1 MKRKSVKYLAL
12 FLAFSMAVSPLSYTR
27 TYAMDSEVAAQEEV
41 AEEGQ
46 NTLTESEN
54 TGNAEENG
62 TAGSTEN
69 GTSAGEQENA
79 GANTVTGNENA
90 GNTENTGAKA
100 NAGSTVTASQEN
112 TVSEIKE
119 QSAEE
124 IDVQDAGA
132 ATATGGVTAIYAS
145 DNEKK
150 PGDPYSMFSI
160 AKSQGVID
168 GDKLKVTIWIN
179 PAANGNFTYD
189 AIYIGSKDDE
199 TKTPLILGNLDNG
212 KQKYEFSISKESAGK
227 EVHFVPRNGRTQK
240 FSTTSSLALK
250 IPELSWFQQ
259 IVELQI
265 TEQPKP
271 VNVKSGETAKLSVG
285 AEGTGLSYQWQYSAD
300 GKTWTDCT
308 EDSAKTAEYSF
319 TMEEKLAGQYRC
331 VVKDSLGKEMISN
344 EVKIDIKTEKE
355 DYTSSGEIT
364 AIYASDDAKK
374 PGQAYTMLKIGKS
387 QATIKGSQIEV
398 SVWVQPASSGKF
410 SYDAIYIGN
419 RDDETKEPLVMG
431 VVDTELNLE
440 KFSFEVPLSKAGG
453 EVHFVP
459 RSASKG
465 TFSTSSSLAF
475 KLPALDEFKKP
486 TSITITKQ
494 PEATIITGKG
504 TEVSLEV
511 AATGDEGMTLNYQ
524 WQYST
529 DGTNWAECTGDSAKT
544 AAYSFTMEEGM
555 SGQQYR
561 CVIKDETGTT
571 VTSNTATVKLP
582 TAPTVTG
589 YKVKVVKSDGVE
601 FPMFKVSESE
611 VELSDNELNI
621 TISTKNTSFDKI
633 SLGSKDDVL
642 TSTIVNGE
650 ADPAGGWKFN
660 FTLPVDKKGQV
671 IPVALHNEKK
681 NIWYTSQ
688 YLWMF
693 IPDNVTE
700 YPTDTDSIKT
710 IAGGTGD
717 KYSAF
722 NIKSSKTILKNNKV
736 IVTLN
741 VEENKWTKL
750 YQGAQAD
757 KDKSSFV
764 TGTYDLGKNVTTFT
778 FSLDA
783 DKQGMNIPVTPGSDS
798 GWFSYARD
806 LFINIPNL
814 ENKPNT
820 TENGVYDLYG
830 SAYPTNNYASLSFE
844 RESKVTIN
852 GDTATVTL
860 VTQAANYDKIYIGD
874 VADDDAVKDKNA
886 VTAEDRSDIYNS
898 YRSFTFKIPTADLGK
913 EIKYVVHNKKSNTWS
928 DKQSAFFINGILP
941 KIGEI
946 KDPDPTP
953 GEDTKAPAD
962 GIYSTTVETGA
973 AMFKVVDAVLT
984 SKNGKLTALITLSG
998 VGYDYLYMGSAEAAG
1013 KADESSWIK
1022 YQGTKEY
1029 TDASGTTKNGRQ
1041 YEIPVEALDKK
1052 IAVASRSD
1060 SKKTWY
1066 DRTLTFSSKDLKK
1079 TGDIPSAD
1087 TGIPADGVYT
1097 IEASTNAAMFKV
1109 VKTILTVKNGKVS
1122 AAISLSGTG
1131 YDYLYAGTAEAALKA
1146 GKATWAGYTV
1156 NSDGKYTYT
1165 IPVTSL
1171 TEVLKVASHSERQNK
1186 WYDREITFDLST
1198 LKKISNISD
1207 DGKDDPTKPS
1217 TPSKPGN
1224 QGTKVPSNNG
1234 KADKESKYES
1244 DTSGSTGHV
1253 NNATSLKDG
1262 VYTPDRFT
1270 WSGGSGRVK
1279 IYCNKVTVTN
1289 GQAYAT
1295 LIFSSDHYQYV
1306 KANGNI
1312 YYTTKGGGQA
1322 TVVIPI
1328 ELNKNN
1334 KILGMTD
1341 KMSAAHE
1348 IAYNIFVYLAAA
1360 ANGSAAA
1367 ANANT
1372 NKTLDEKAPEIMGL
1386 TYQSE
1391 TKLEYAQYFKIYHY
1405 DQGITLLEVDMTK
1418 DTARDPEKL
1427 AKQAK
1432 KDSKK
1437 TEKASKK
1444 SKKSK
1449 KNKKSDSKNSKS
1461 KLTAVEEEAGTS
1473 SDDGNGVSES
1483 ELATKLYKGNIVKYL
1498 LVPENVEVPVG
1509 LDQEMIIV
1517 KMPNN
1522 KAYAGTNDILKMMD
1536 KLGLTDKVSAVGM
1549 KKKDCKLSSVAD
1561 KIKTGKDA
1569 EVMYAG
1575 KTTNLKMKMLVK
1587 QDTNL
1592 VILPENILPRE
1603 NQKLSVSKQTKR
1615 YEKLTEK
1622 LALLGITAVV
1632 DRSAD
1637 EKEELAKAEW
1647 IKVYGVLFG
1656 CEDQANKMFVQTVK
1670 QKESQEKK

>member
-12 FLAFSMAVSPLSYTR
+12 FLAFSMAFSQLSYTR
-27 TYAMDSEVAAQEEV
+27 TYAMDSEVVAQEEV

-46 NTLTESEN
+46 NTPTESEN
-54 TGNAEENG
+54 TGNADENG

-100 NAGSTVTASQEN
+100 DAGNTVTESQKNTGVQAASDQTDAAVETPVKPTVAITGLKVLKNDGNEYGMFPITNATYSVKDDKIELSFSTGAKKTFDRLYLGLKTDTDKSNYVQGTNTGSTCEFTLQVPIT
-112 TVSEIKE
+112 
-119 QSAEE
+119 
-124 IDVQDAGA
+124 
-132 ATATGGVTAIYAS
+132 
-145 DNEKK
+145 
-150 PGDPYSMFSI
+150 
-160 AKSQGVID
+160 
-168 GDKLKVTIWIN
+168 DKNSWI
-179 PAANGNFTYD
+179 
-189 AIYIGSKDDE
+189 
-199 TKTPLILGNLDNG
+199 
-212 KQKYEFSISKESAGK
+212 
-227 EVHFVPRNGRTQK
+227 
-240 FSTTSSLALK
+240 
-250 IPELSWFQQ
+250 
-259 IVELQI
+259 
-265 TEQPKP
+265 P
-271 VNVKSGETAKLSVG
+271 VNVGRSDKNTWNDNYLWMSIPDILAVTSQPQSVNVKAGETVKLSVG
-285 AEGTGLSYQWQYSAD
+285 AEGTGVTYQWQYSAD
-300 GKTWTDCT
+300 GKNWADCT
-308 EDSAKTAEYSF
+308 GDSAKTAEYSF

-331 VVKDSLGKEMISN
+331 VVKDSLAKEMISD
-344 EVKIDIKTEKE
+344 ETKIDIKTEKE
-355 DYTSSGEIT
+355 DYTSSGEIS
-364 AIYASDDAKK
+364 AIYASDNAKD
-374 PGQAYTMLKIGKS
+374 PGKIYKMLKIGKS

-398 SVWVQPASSGKF
+398 SVWVQPASSGSF
-410 SYDAIYIGN
+410 TYDAIYIGSK
-419 RDDETKEPLVMG
+419 DDETKEPLVLG
-431 VVDTELNLE
+431 EVDTTENLE
-440 KFSFEVPLSKAGG
+440 KFSFTVPLSMAGG

-459 RSASKG
+459 RNGK
-465 TFSTSSSLAF
+465 TQKFSTSSSLAF

-486 TSITITKQ
+486 TSITITEQ
-494 PEATIITGKG
+494 PEAAIITGKG
-504 TEVSLEV
+504 TEVNLEV
-511 AATGDEGMTLNYQ
+511 AATGDESMALSYQ

-555 SGQQYR
+555 SGYQYR

-571 VTSNTATVKLP
+571 VISNIATVKLP

-589 YKVKVVKSDGVE
+589 DKVKVVKSDGSE
-601 FPMFKVSESE
+601 YAMFKVDESV
-611 VELSDNELNI
+611 VELSGDELNI
-621 TISTKNTSFDKI
+621 TISTKNVSYNKI
-633 SLGSKDDVL
+633 SLGSKDDVM
-642 TSTIVNGE
+642 TNPIVDGVGDSTN
-650 ADPAGGWKFN
+650 GWKFN
-660 FTLPVDKKGQV
+660 FTLPADKKGQI

-681 NIWYTSQ
+681 NTWYTSQ

-722 NIKSSKTILKNNKV
+722 NIKSSKTILKDNKI

-741 VEENKWTKL
+741 VEGNKWTKL
-750 YQGAQAD
+750 YQGVQAD
-757 KDKSSFV
+757 TDKSSFV

-783 DKQGMNIPVTPGSDS
+783 DKQGMNIPVTPGNDS
-798 GWFSYARD
+798 GWFIYARD

-814 ENKPNT
+814 ENKSNT

-830 SAYPTNNYASLSFE
+830 SAYPTSTYTPLAFE

-852 GDTATVTL
+852 GDTTTVTL
-860 VTQAANYDKIYIGD
+860 ITQAASYDKIYIGD
-874 VADDDAVKDKNA
+874 VADALEVKDANA
-886 VTAEDRSDIYNS
+886 VEAVEQPKIGDA
-898 YRSFTFKIPTADLGK
+898 YRSFTFKILTADLGK

-928 DKQSAFFINGILP
+928 DKQSTFFINGILP
-941 KIGEI
+941 KISGI
-946 KDPDPTP
+946 KGPDPTPNPTP
-953 GEDTKAPAD
+953 GEDTKTPAD

-984 SKNGKLTALITLSG
+984 SKNGKMTALITLSG
-998 VGYDYLYMGSAEAAG
+998 EGYDYLYMGSAEAAG
-1013 KADESSWIK
+1013 KANESSWIK

-1029 TDASGTTKNGRQ
+1029 TDASGTTKTGRQ
-1041 YEIPVEALDKK
+1041 YEIPVEALDKE
-1052 IAVASRSD
+1052 IAVASRSE

-1066 DRTLTFSSKDLKK
+1066 GRTLTFSSKDLKK

-1131 YDYLYAGTAEAALKA
+1131 YDYLYAGTAEEAAKA
-1146 GKATWAGYTV
+1146 GKDAWAGYTV
-1156 NSDGKYTYT
+1156 NSEGKYTYT
-1165 IPVTSL
+1165 ISVASL
-1171 TEVLKVASHSERQNK
+1171 TEVLKVASHSKKNDK
-1186 WYDREITFDLST
+1186 WYDREIIFDLST

-1207 DGKDDPTKPS
+1207 DGKDDPAKPS

-1253 NNATSLKDG
+1253 NNVTTLKDG

-1328 ELNKNN
+1328 EINKNN

-1341 KMSAAHE
+1341 KMSAIHE
-1348 IAYNIFVYLAAA
+1348 IEYNIFIYLAAA
-1360 ANGSAAA
+1360 ANGNSAA

-1418 DTARDPEKL
+1418 DTARDPEKS
-1427 AKQAK
+1427 AKEAK

-1437 TEKASKK
+1437 IEKVSKK
-1444 SKKSK
+1444 S
-1449 KNKKSDSKNSKS
+1449 KKSDSKNSKS

-1473 SDDGNGVSES
+1473 GDDGNGVSES

-1522 KAYAGTNDILKMMD
+1522 KVYAGTNDILKMMD

-1561 KIKTGKDA
+1561 KIKAGKDA

-1575 KTTNLKMKMLVK
+1575 KTTNLKMKTLVK

-1592 VILPENILPRE
+1592 VILPENILPQKE
-1603 NQKLSVSKQTKR
+1603 QKLSVSKQTKR

-1656 CEDQANKMFVQTVK
+1656 CEDQANQLFEQTVK